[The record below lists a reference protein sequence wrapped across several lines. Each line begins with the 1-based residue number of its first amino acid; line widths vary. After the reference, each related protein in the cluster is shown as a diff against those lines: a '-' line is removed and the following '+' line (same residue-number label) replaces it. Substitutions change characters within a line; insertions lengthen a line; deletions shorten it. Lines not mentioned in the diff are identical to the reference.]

1 MTGVDFLAEARLG
14 TRIADVVGL
23 RLSDL
28 CQDEEHATAVI
39 VDETR
44 RRELAEELI
53 DKELGAVAGEA
64 LSRAAAMLEPAAE
77 ARVAQWVLDR
87 LFGHGGLDHY
97 LRDDSV
103 EGIDVNG
110 HANVWL
116 TFADGRCEPG
126 DRPVAASD
134 EDLIALLQDLAS
146 RRGTDARRFDV
157 SVPSVNLQLSDG
169 SRLFAAAHGICTV
182 PTVSIRR
189 HRHRRVSLED
199 LRGLGTI
206 DAGLKEFLAAA
217 VRGRLNILI
226 AGGPSAGKTTML
238 RALAAEIPYTQ
249 RVITV
254 EDTYELALDQD
265 PERRGNVT
273 VYQTREANTE
283 DVGAIDMTYL
293 MRCTLRGSPK
303 RVIVGEVRGPEIVSM
318 CNAMS
323 MGIDGSLATI
333 HASTSAGVFDKLA
346 NYAAQ
351 GPERMT
357 REATN
362 LMVASAV
369 DLVVLLAE
377 SRDGVRVVSSIRELT
392 EADGPQI
399 LSNEIWAPDVDRRA
413 RFDVYPSERTLEAL
427 EAGGFDEAW
436 FTAEGWEPR
445 P

>member
-1 MTGVDFLAEARLG
+1 MTDVDYLAEARLG

-28 CQDEEHATAVI
+28 CQDEEHATGTQVN
-39 VDETR
+39 VPR
-44 RRELAEELI
+44 RRELTEELI
-53 DKELGAVAGEA
+53 DKELAAVAGQA
-64 LSRAAAMLEPAAE
+64 LSRAEAMLEPAAE
-77 ARVAQWVLDR
+77 ARVAQWVRDR

-97 LRDDSV
+97 LREESV

-116 TFADGRCEPG
+116 TFADGRCERG

-134 EDLIALLQDLAS
+134 EDLIALVQDLAS
-146 RRGTDARRFDV
+146 SRGTDARRFDV
-157 SVPSVNLQLSDG
+157 SVPSVNLQLRDG

-189 HRHRRVSLED
+189 HRHQRVTLND
-199 LRGLGTI
+199 LHQLGTV

-226 AGGPSAGKTTML
+226 AGGPAAGKTTML
-238 RALAAEIPYTQ
+238 RALAAEIPHTQ

-265 PERRGNVT
+265 PNRQGNVT

-283 DVGAIDMTYL
+283 DVGGIDMTYL

-346 NYAAQ
+346 TYAAQ

-377 SRDGVRVVSSIRELT
+377 SRNGTRVVSSIRELT

-399 LSNEIWAPDVDRRA
+399 MSNQIWAPDADRRA
-413 RFDVYPSERTLEAL
+413 RFSVYPSDHTREAL
-427 EAGGFDEAW
+427 ESGGFDEAW
-436 FTAEGWEPR
+436 FTAEGWEPM

>member
-1 MTGVDFLAEARLG
+1 MTSVDYLAEARLG

-28 CQDEEHATAVI
+28 CQDEEHATGTQ
-39 VDETR
+39 VDEAR

-53 DKELGAVAGEA
+53 DKELAAVAGEA
-64 LSRAAAMLEPAAE
+64 LSRAEAMLGPAAE
-77 ARVAQWVLDR
+77 GRVAQWVRDR

-97 LRDDSV
+97 LRDETV

-126 DRPVAASD
+126 DRPIAASD
-134 EDLIALLQDLAS
+134 EDMVALVQDLAS
-146 RRGTDARRFDV
+146 SRGTDPRRFDV
-157 SVPSVNLQLSDG
+157 SAPSVNLQLRDG
-169 SRLFAAAHGICTV
+169 SRLFAGGHGICTV
-182 PTVSIRR
+182 PTLSVRR
-189 HRHRRVSLED
+189 HRYKQVTLDD
-199 LRGLGTI
+199 LYLLGTV

-226 AGGPSAGKTTML
+226 AGGPAAGKTTLL

-254 EDTYELALDQD
+254 EDTYELALDKD
-265 PERRGNVT
+265 PSRRGNVT

-283 DVGAIDMTYL
+283 DVGAVDMTYL
-293 MRCTLRGSPK
+293 MRCALRGSPK
-303 RVIVGEVRGPEIVSM
+303 RVIVGEVRGPEIVAM

-346 NYAAQ
+346 TYAAQ
-351 GPERMT
+351 GPERMS

-377 SRDGVRVVSSIRELT
+377 SRDGVRVVSSIREL
-392 EADGPQI
+392 EGADGPQI
-399 LSNEIWAPDVDRRA
+399 TSNEIWAPDADRRA
-413 RFDVYPSERTLEAL
+413 RFSVYPSDPTREAL
-427 EAGGFDEAW
+427 ENGGFDESW
-436 FTAEGWEPR
+436 LHVEGWEPKS
-445 P
+445 

>member
-1 MTGVDFLAEARLG
+1 MTGVDHLAEARLG

-28 CQDEEHATAVI
+28 CLAEERATGVT
-39 VDETR
+39 VDEAR

-53 DKELGAVAGEA
+53 DKELAAVAGEA
-64 LSRAAAMLEPAAE
+64 LSRAAAMLEPAGE
-77 ARVAQWVLDR
+77 ARVAQWVRDR

-97 LRDDSV
+97 LRDESV
-103 EGIDVNG
+103 EGIEVNG

-116 TFADGRCEPG
+116 TFADGRCEPA

-134 EDLIALLQDLAS
+134 EDLIALVQDLAS
-146 RRGTDARRFDV
+146 NRGADSRRFDV
-157 SVPSVNLQLSDG
+157 SVPSVDLQLRDG
-169 SRLFAAAHGICTV
+169 SRLFAAAFGICTV

-189 HRHRRVSLED
+189 HRFRRVTLDD
-199 LRGLGTI
+199 LQAFGTVDGGI
-206 DAGLKEFLAAA
+206 REFLASA

-265 PERRGNVT
+265 PNRRGNVT

-283 DVGAIDMTYL
+283 DIGAIDMTYL

-303 RVIVGEVRGPEIVSM
+303 RVIVGEVRGPEVVSM

-333 HASTSAGVFDKLA
+333 HASTSAGVFERLA
-346 NYAAQ
+346 NYAVQ

-369 DLVVLLAE
+369 DLVVLLGE
-377 SRDGVRVVSSIRELT
+377 TRDGVRVVSSIRELI

-399 LSNEIWAPDVDRRA
+399 RSNEIWAPDRDHRA
-413 RFDVYPSERTLEAL
+413 RFEVYPSDHTRKAL
-427 EAGGFDEAW
+427 AAGGFDEAW
-436 FTAEGWEPR
+436 FAADGWEPR
-445 P
+445 S

>member
-1 MTGVDFLAEARLG
+1 MTGVDYLAEARLG

-23 RLSDL
+23 RLSEL
-28 CQDEEHATAVI
+28 CQAEEHATGMNVA
-39 VDETR
+39 EAR

-53 DKELGAVAGEA
+53 DKELAAVAGEA
-64 LSRAAAMLEPAAE
+64 LSRADEMLGHAAE
-77 ARVAQWVLDR
+77 ARVAQWVRDR

-97 LRDDSV
+97 LRDELV

-116 TFADGRCEPG
+116 TFADGRCEAG

-134 EDLIALLQDLAS
+134 EDLIALIQDLAS
-146 RRGTDARRFDV
+146 GSGADARRFDV
-157 SVPSVNLQLSDG
+157 SAPSVNLQLSDG

-182 PTVSIRR
+182 PTVSLRR
-189 HRHRRVSLED
+189 HRYQRVTLDD
-199 LRGLGTI
+199 LFELGTV
-206 DAGLKEFLAAA
+206 DAGLKAFLAAA
-217 VRGRLNILI
+217 VKGRLNVLI
-226 AGGPSAGKTTML
+226 AGGPAAGKTTML
-238 RALAAEIPYTQ
+238 RALAAEIPHTQ

-254 EDTYELALDQD
+254 EDTYELALDKD
-265 PERRGNVT
+265 PHRQGNVT

-333 HASTSAGVFDKLA
+333 HASTSGGVFDKLA
-346 NYAAQ
+346 TYAAQ
-351 GPERMT
+351 SEERMS
-357 REATN
+357 REAAN

-369 DLVVLLAE
+369 NLVVLLAE

-392 EADGPQI
+392 GADGPHI
-399 LSNEIWAPDVDRRA
+399 VTNEIWAPGSDRRA
-413 RFDVYPSERTLEAL
+413 RFSVYPSDRTREAL
-427 EAGGFDEAW
+427 ALGGFDEAW
-436 FTAEGWEPR
+436 FTAEGWESQL
-445 P
+445 

>member
-1 MTGVDFLAEARLG
+1 MTDTDYLAEARLG
-14 TRIADVVGL
+14 TRIADVVAL

-28 CQDEEHATAVI
+28 CQSEEHAIGSKVGDA
-39 VDETR
+39 R
-44 RRELAEELI
+44 RHELAEELI
-53 DKELGAVAGEA
+53 EKELAAVAGEA
-64 LSRAAAMLEPAAE
+64 LSRAVAMLEPAAE
-77 ARVAQWVLDR
+77 ARVAQWVRDR

-97 LRDDSV
+97 LRDESV

-116 TFADGRCEPG
+116 TFADGRCEAG

-134 EDLIALLQDLAS
+134 EDLIALIQDLVS
-146 RRGTDARRFDV
+146 QPDADGRRFDV
-157 SVPSVNLQLSDG
+157 SAPSVNLQLRDG
-169 SRLFAAAHGICTV
+169 SRLFAAAYGICTV

-189 HRHRRVSLED
+189 HRHRRVTLDD
-199 LRGLGTI
+199 LYELGTV
-206 DAGLKEFLAAA
+206 DAGLAAFLAAA
-217 VRGRLNILI
+217 VKGRLNILI
-226 AGGPSAGKTTML
+226 AGGPAAGKTTML

-265 PERRGNVT
+265 PHRRGNVT

-303 RVIVGEVRGPEIVSM
+303 RVIVGEVRGPEIVAM

-333 HASTSAGVFDKLA
+333 HASTSRGVFDKLA
-346 NYAAQ
+346 TYAAQ

-357 REATN
+357 REAAN
-362 LMVASAV
+362 LMVASSV
-369 DLVVLLAE
+369 NLVVLLAE

-392 EADGPQI
+392 GADGPHVV
-399 LSNEIWAPDVDRRA
+399 SNEIWAPGIDRRA
-413 RFDVYPSERTLEAL
+413 RFEIYPSDRTREAL
-427 EAGGFDEAW
+427 AAGGFDEAW
-436 FTAEGWEPR
+436 FTAEGWGSQQ
-445 P
+445 

>member
-1 MTGVDFLAEARLG
+1 MTSVDYLAEARLG

-28 CQDEEHATAVI
+28 CQDEEHATGTQ
-39 VDETR
+39 VDEAR

-53 DKELGAVAGEA
+53 DKELAAVAGEA
-64 LSRAAAMLEPAAE
+64 LSRAEAMLGPAAE
-77 ARVAQWVLDR
+77 GRVAQWVRDR

-97 LRDDSV
+97 LRDESV

-126 DRPVAASD
+126 DRPIAASD
-134 EDLIALLQDLAS
+134 EDMVALVQDLAS
-146 RRGTDARRFDV
+146 SRGTDARRFDV
-157 SVPSVNLQLSDG
+157 SAPSVNLQLRDG
-169 SRLFAAAHGICTV
+169 SRLFAGAHGICTV
-182 PTVSIRR
+182 PTLSVRR
-189 HRHRRVSLED
+189 HRYKQVTLDD
-199 LRGLGTI
+199 LYLLGTV

-226 AGGPSAGKTTML
+226 AGGPAAGKTTML

-254 EDTYELALDQD
+254 EDTYELALDKD
-265 PERRGNVT
+265 ASRRGNVT

-283 DVGAIDMTYL
+283 DVGAVDMTYL
-293 MRCTLRGSPK
+293 MRCALRGSPK
-303 RVIVGEVRGPEIVSM
+303 RVIVGEVRGPEIVAM

-346 NYAAQ
+346 TYAAQ

-377 SRDGVRVVSSIRELT
+377 SRDGVRVVSSIREL
-392 EADGPQI
+392 EGADGPQI
-399 LSNEIWAPDVDRRA
+399 TSNEIWAPDADRRA
-413 RFDVYPSERTLEAL
+413 RFSVYPSDRTREAL
-427 EAGGFDEAW
+427 ENGGFDESW
-436 FTAEGWEPR
+436 LHVEGWEPKS
-445 P
+445 

>member
-1 MTGVDFLAEARLG
+1 MTGIDYLSEARLG

-23 RLSDL
+23 RLSEL
-28 CQDEEHATAVI
+28 CQAEEHATGTN
-39 VDETR
+39 VDKAR

-53 DKELGAVAGEA
+53 DKELAAVASEA
-64 LSRAAAMLEPAAE
+64 LSRAEEMLGHAAE
-77 ARVAQWVLDR
+77 ARVAQWVRDR

-97 LRDDSV
+97 LRDESV

-116 TFADGRCEPG
+116 TFADGRCEAG

-134 EDLIALLQDLAS
+134 EDLIALIQDLAS
-146 RRGTDARRFDV
+146 GSGADARRFDV
-157 SVPSVNLQLSDG
+157 SAPSVNLQLSDG

-182 PTVSIRR
+182 PTVSLRR
-189 HRHRRVSLED
+189 HRYQRVTLDD
-199 LRGLGTI
+199 LFELGTV
-206 DAGLKEFLAAA
+206 DAGLKAFLAAA
-217 VRGRLNILI
+217 VKGRLNILI
-226 AGGPSAGKTTML
+226 AGGPAAGKTTML
-238 RALAAEIPYTQ
+238 RALAAEISHTQ

-254 EDTYELALDQD
+254 EDTYELALDKD
-265 PERRGNVT
+265 PHRQGNVT

-333 HASTSAGVFDKLA
+333 HASTSGGVFDKLA
-346 NYAAQ
+346 TYAAQ
-351 GPERMT
+351 SEERMS
-357 REATN
+357 REAAN

-369 DLVVLLAE
+369 NLVVLLAE

-392 EADGPQI
+392 GADGPHI
-399 LSNEIWAPDVDRRA
+399 VTNEIWAPGSDRRA
-413 RFDVYPSERTLEAL
+413 RFSVYPSDRTREAL
-427 EAGGFDEAW
+427 ALGGFDEAW
-436 FTAEGWEPR
+436 FTAEGWEAQL
-445 P
+445 

>member
-1 MTGVDFLAEARLG
+1 MTGVDYLAEARLG

-28 CQDEEHATAVI
+28 CQAEEHATGAHVE
-39 VDETR
+39 ETR

-53 DKELGAVAGEA
+53 DKELAVVAGEA
-64 LSRAAAMLEPAAE
+64 LARATAMLQPAAE
-77 ARVAQWVLDR
+77 ARVTQWVQDR

-97 LRDDSV
+97 LRDERV

-116 TFADGRCEPG
+116 TFADGRCEAG

-134 EDLIALLQDLAS
+134 QDLIALVQDLVSSSGA
-146 RRGTDARRFDV
+146 DARRFDV
-157 SVPSVNLQLSDG
+157 SVPSVNLQLRDG
-169 SRLFAAAHGICTV
+169 SRLFAAAYGICTV

-189 HRHRRVSLED
+189 HRHRRVTLDD
-199 LRGLGTI
+199 LCELRTV
-206 DAGLKEFLAAA
+206 DAGLKAFLAAA
-217 VRGRLNILI
+217 VKGRLNILI
-226 AGGPSAGKTTML
+226 AGGPAAGKTTML

-254 EDTYELALDQD
+254 EDTYELGLDQD

-346 NYAAQ
+346 TYAAQ

-369 DLVVLLAE
+369 NLVVLLAE

-399 LSNEIWAPDVDRRA
+399 MSNEIWAPGVDRRA
-413 RFDVYPSERTLEAL
+413 RFNVYPSDHTREAL
-427 EAGGFDEAW
+427 AAGGFDEGW
-436 FTAEGWEPR
+436 FTAEGWESPL
-445 P
+445 

>member
-1 MTGVDFLAEARLG
+1 MTGIDYLAEARLG

-23 RLSDL
+23 LLSEL
-28 CQDEEHATAVI
+28 CQAEEYASGSYVNEA
-39 VDETR
+39 R

-53 DKELGAVAGEA
+53 DKELAVVAGESLA
-64 LSRAAAMLEPAAE
+64 RAAAMLEPAAE
-77 ARVAQWVLDR
+77 ARIAQWVRDR

-97 LRDDSV
+97 LRDDSI

-116 TFADGRCEPG
+116 TFADGRCAPG
-126 DRPVAASD
+126 DRPVAASE
-134 EDLIALLQDLAS
+134 EDLVALLQDLLCGS
-146 RRGTDARRFDV
+146 GPDARRFDAA
-157 SVPSVNLQLSDG
+157 SPSVSGQLRDG
-169 SRLFAAAHGICTV
+169 SRIFAAGFGICTV
-182 PTVSIRR
+182 TSVSVRR
-189 HRHRRVSLED
+189 HRYRRVTLDD
-199 LRGLGTI
+199 LHQLGTV
-206 DAGLKEFLAAA
+206 DAGLKAFLAAA
-217 VRGRLNILI
+217 VKGRLNILI
-226 AGGPSAGKTTML
+226 AGGPAAGKTTML
-238 RALAAEIPYTQ
+238 RALSAEIPYTQ

-265 PERRGNVT
+265 PNRRGNVT

-283 DVGAIDMTYL
+283 DAGAIDMTYL

-346 NYAAQ
+346 TYAAQ

-399 LSNEIWAPDVDRRA
+399 MSNEIWAPDRDRRA
-413 RFDVYPSERTLEAL
+413 RFKVYPSDRTREAL

-436 FTAEGWEPR
+436 FAVAGWEPQ